1 MNFNSILMQI
11 LWKQSIYCSTCQ
23 WKGVPSQFLFIV
35 QPYKSTYI
43 CWSFCRPDV
52 WFNVKVLKSL
62 QIMEVPLLKSWIQAN
77 IDDGITK
84 GLYLSVNSR
93 KVFDIREH
101 LSNILFI
108 YLLKSYFVALVDPG
122 KIDIPIVRY
131 AGPLKQRVA
140 SKSKQNKLG
149 ESICMILLY
158 LFFCNRYL
166 HIFSEYIKSMYNYF
180 QHKGFW
186 PLL

>member
-1 MNFNSILMQI
+1 MNFNSILVQVS
-11 LWKQSIYCSTCQ
+11 WKQCIYCSTCQ

-35 QPYKSTYI
+35 QPFKSTYTSTYT
-43 CWSFCRPDV
+43 SFCRPDV

-108 YLLKSYFVALVDPG
+108 YLLKSYCVALVDPG

-149 ESICMILLY
+149 ESIYYMILQY
-158 LFFCNRYL
+158 LFL
-166 HIFSEYIKSMYNYF
+166 QQISPYF
-180 QHKGFW
+180 QWVHKKHV
-186 PLL
+186 

>member
-1 MNFNSILMQI
+1 MYHLNS
-11 LWKQSIYCSTCQ
+11 
-23 WKGVPSQFLFIV
+23 FLLYNLSRVHI
-35 QPYKSTYI
+35 QCI

-108 YLLKSYFVALVDPG
+108 YLLKSYCVALVDPG

-149 ESICMILLY
+149 ESIYYMILQY
-158 LFFCNRYL
+158 LFL
-166 HIFSEYIKSMYNYF
+166 QQISPYF
-180 QHKGFW
+180 QWVHKKHV
-186 PLL
+186 

>member
-1 MNFNSILMQI
+1 MNFNSILVQVS
-11 LWKQSIYCSTCQ
+11 WKQSIYCSTCQ
-23 WKGVPSQFLFIV
+23 WKGVPSQLLFIV

-108 YLLKSYFVALVDPG
+108 YLLKSCSIGGPRKNWYSNC
-122 KIDIPIVRY
+122 KICWTFETE
-131 AGPLKQRVA
+131 G
-140 SKSKQNKLG
+140 
-149 ESICMILLY
+149 SI
-158 LFFCNRYL
+158 
-166 HIFSEYIKSMYNYF
+166 KV
-180 QHKGFW
+180 QTK
-186 PLL
+186 

>member
-1 MNFNSILMQI
+1 
-11 LWKQSIYCSTCQ
+11 
-23 WKGVPSQFLFIV
+23 
-35 QPYKSTYI
+35 
-43 CWSFCRPDV
+43 
-52 WFNVKVLKSL
+52 
-62 QIMEVPLLKSWIQAN
+62 MEVPLLKSWIQAN

-108 YLLKSYFVALVDPG
+108 YRYLLKSYCVALVDPG

-149 ESICMILLY
+149 ESIYYSI
-158 LFFCNRYL
+158 FFCNRYL
-166 HIFSEYIKSMYNYF
+166 HIFSEYIKSMSNYF
-180 QHKGFW
+180 QHKGF
-186 PLL
+186 

>member
-1 MNFNSILMQI
+1 
-11 LWKQSIYCSTCQ
+11 
-23 WKGVPSQFLFIV
+23 
-35 QPYKSTYI
+35 
-43 CWSFCRPDV
+43 
-52 WFNVKVLKSL
+52 
-62 QIMEVPLLKSWIQAN
+62 MEVPLLKSWIQAN

-101 LSNILFI
+101 QSNILFI
-108 YLLKSYFVALVDPG
+108 YLLKSYCVALVDPG

-149 ESICMILLY
+149 ESIYMILQY

-180 QHKGFW
+180 QHKGF
-186 PLL
+186 

>member
-1 MNFNSILMQI
+1 
-11 LWKQSIYCSTCQ
+11 
-23 WKGVPSQFLFIV
+23 
-35 QPYKSTYI
+35 
-43 CWSFCRPDV
+43 
-52 WFNVKVLKSL
+52 
-62 QIMEVPLLKSWIQAN
+62 MEVPLLKSWIQAN

-101 LSNILFI
+101 QSNILFI
-108 YLLKSYFVALVDPG
+108 YLLKSYCVALVDPG

-149 ESICMILLY
+149 ESIYYMILQY
-158 LFFCNRYL
+158 LFL
-166 HIFSEYIKSMYNYF
+166 QQISPYF
-180 QHKGFW
+180 Q
-186 PLL
+186 